1 MKDAL
6 AEAAPLDCGV
16 KLMVNDTPS
25 WIYGLQMLGSERPI
39 TANSE
44 VLMFAEVM
52 VMLEP
57 LAVREADRDLVCPT
71 VTPPKFKA
79 PGLMAN

>member
-1 MKDAL
+1 MLTKDAL

-16 KLMVNDTPS
+16 KLMVNDTLLPAARVT
-25 WIYGLQMLGSERPI
+25 GSERPL

-57 LAVREADRDLVCPT
+57 LAVREAGRDLVCPT
-71 VTPPKFKA
+71 VTPPKFRA
-79 PGLMAN
+79 PGFMAS